1 MNFQLN
7 GQSHQT
13 ESGTTIGS
21 LLAELQLQPERVV
34 LELNQAI
41 LNANEYREQEL
52 KEGDK
57 LEIIQFVGG
66 G

>member
-13 ESGTTIGS
+13 VAGTTIGS

-34 LELNQAI
+34 LELNQVI
-41 LNANEYREQEL
+41 LNANEYREQQL